1 MQRRTFLKTL
11 LVSAGAL
18 SGLAAC
24 ADDSNNTAADTGIAD
39 GSGDGSGSG
48 AETTPTPLTVVA
60 APALFPQ
67 SVASGDPRPGSVIL
81 WTRIVEGD
89 ASSDTALELEVATD
103 EAFANIVP
111 LEGTTS
117 KQLTALAQHD
127 HCVKVR
133 VTELSPASSY
143 FYRFSVVREGERRVS
158 KTGRTRTAPAVDADT
173 AVRFA
178 FVSCQDFA
186 GKYYNT
192 YARLNREE
200 LDFVIHL
207 GDYIYETSADPA
219 FQASS
224 PDRSITFDDR
234 GGSILFNAGTEG
246 EFGAASSLD
255 NYRQLYRTYRSDA
268 DLQQAHERFPF
279 LVIWDDHE
287 FSDDCHGATATYYD
301 GRQDERSVERR
312 MRANQAWWEY
322 QPVDYE
328 DRPDFVYDSA
338 AAWPEDLRIYRRLRF
353 GRHMELSLTDLRT
366 YRSDHLIAEDG
377 YPGQVLVTADQL
389 AAAGAAP
396 DFASPYADIATF
408 AGGRFLPFLQSLATD
423 GGYPVDRVTG
433 LISIDYLQGRITA
446 NAGRVDL
453 PIPPNADELAGLPRG
468 LAIHHTGKTGLF
480 SQIGSRY
487 LARKEPYLLISDLL
501 YRAAP
506 EAEQALGSTQEQ
518 WLVDGLSGSDAS
530 WKVWANSFTLQQRV
544 VDVTS
549 FRLPDDFKQ
558 KFLLSVE
565 DWDGMPSRRAAL
577 VERLGSVSNLVA
589 ITGDIHAFFA
599 GTLPK
604 ADGSAALVEYVGSSL
619 SSGTYKTL
627 LVKTASA
634 DETLRDAGAAAL
646 ALLVEELLVSPET
659 KPNPHL
665 ALADID
671 RNGFSIATV
680 SAASFDVDFYAIAE
694 RAASARLTDAEL
706 DAAFEVTRMQT
717 RTGDASVWR
726 DFEGT
731 WKRWNP
737 ATFAWEA

>member
-24 ADDSNNTAADTGIAD
+24 VDDSTQTTADTGIAD

-48 AETTPTPLTVVA
+48 SDTTPVPLNVVA

-81 WTRIVEGD
+81 WTRLLDGD
-89 ASSDTALELEVATD
+89 ASADTALELEVATD
-103 EAFANIVP
+103 ADFADIVL
-111 LEGTTS
+111 LEGSAS
-117 KQLTALAQHD
+117 KQLTALADHD

-133 VTELSPASSY
+133 VTDLSPATSY
-143 FYRFSVVREGERRVS
+143 FYRFSVVRDGERRVS
-158 KTGRTRTAPAVDADT
+158 KTGRTRTAPATDADT

-200 LDFVIHL
+200 LDFVVHL
-207 GDYIYETSADPA
+207 GDYIYETTSDPA
-219 FQASS
+219 FQATS
-224 PDRSITFDDR
+224 PDRSVTFDDR
-234 GGSILFNAGTEG
+234 EGSILFNAGTDS

-287 FSDDCHGATATYYD
+287 FSDDCHGATATYFD
-301 GRQDERSVERR
+301 GRQDELSVSRR

-328 DRPDFVYDSA
+328 DRPDFAYDSS
-338 AAWPEDLRIYRRLRF
+338 AAWPDDLRIYRRLRF

-366 YRSDHLIAEDG
+366 YRSDHLIAEDA

-389 AAAGAAP
+389 AAAGATP

-408 AGGRFLPFLQSLATD
+408 AGGRFLPFLQSLAAE
-423 GGYPVDRVTG
+423 GEYPVDRVTG
-433 LISIDYLQGRITA
+433 LVSIDYLQGRITA

-453 PIPPNADELAGLPRG
+453 PIPPNADELSGLPRG
-468 LAIHHTGKTGLF
+468 LAVHHTGKSGLF

-506 EAEQALGSTQEQ
+506 EAEQALGSAQEQ

-577 VERLGSVSNLVA
+577 VERLAAVPNLVA

-627 LVKTASA
+627 LVKTASSDA
-634 DETLRDAGAAAL
+634 TLRDAGAAAL

-694 RAASARLTDAEL
+694 RAASARIADAEL

-717 RTGDASVWR
+717 RTGDPSVWR

-737 ATFAWEA
+737 TTFAWEA